1 MPQLINWDLMR
12 EPYNW
17 LIVALMLAIATFGL
31 ALIFQS
37 ANGGGIAALTGSA
50 GFTGD

>member
-31 ALIFQS
+31 ALVMQS
-37 ANGGGIAALTGSA
+37 AEGGGVVHLTGSS
-50 GFTGD
+50 GL